1 MITEIAVDPNGIC
14 NAKCWF
20 CPVAY
25 VGNSKENK
33 TNMSIET
40 MENIFKQLDDGRG
53 IFVNPGIIFN
63 HPIHFNEV
71 LLYPHFKEMLEL
83 HRKYNIRMGVYTNGV
98 PLNKEKVDLIK
109 EYRDVVKNVCLNI
122 PSLNAEQWS
131 SFTGF
136 NVKIFNK
143 LLNNLKYAEQIL
155 SPIYDSRDFFIMVNG
170 INEKSLFKNG
180 GWIDVLDNAP
190 KYDLDNNSGTLAK
203 IVDEMKSIFPNINI
217 WGRNNLGDRTG
228 ILSELK
234 IISNQSA
241 IEEKNHGKVIGCGL
255 KYNEKLYVSAT
266 GNVYVC
272 AIDFGYETIYENI
285 NKSSIQEIWQGFN
298 RKDAIKKAYEGICKT
313 CLHAIKESGDGPA
326 LTKVV

>member
-1 MITEIAVDPNGIC
+1 MIIEIAVDPNGVC

-33 TNMSIET
+33 ANMTIEM

-53 IFVNPGIIFN
+53 TFVTPGTIFN

-71 LLYPHFKEMLEL
+71 LLYPHFKEMLAL
-83 HRKYNIRMGVYTNGV
+83 HRKYNIKMGVYTNGV
-98 PLNKEKVDLIK
+98 PLTKEKVDLIK

-131 SFTGF
+131 LFTGF
-136 NVKIFNK
+136 NIKIFDK
-143 LLNNLKYAEQIL
+143 LLDNLKYAEKQFFD
-155 SPIYDSRDFFIMVNG
+155 IYGPDEFFIMANG
-170 INEKSLFKNG
+170 VNEKSLFKNG

-190 KYDLDNNSGTLAK
+190 KYDLDNNVGTLAK
-203 IVDEMKSIFPNINI
+203 IVDEMKSIFPNINV

-241 IEEKNHGKVIGCGL
+241 IQEKNHGKVIGCGL
-255 KYNEKLYVSAT
+255 KYNEKLYISAT

-272 AIDFGYETIYENI
+272 AIDFGYETVYENI
-285 NKSSIQEIWQGFN
+285 NKSSIQKIWQGLN
-298 RKDAIKKAYEGICKT
+298 RKNAIQKTYEGICKT